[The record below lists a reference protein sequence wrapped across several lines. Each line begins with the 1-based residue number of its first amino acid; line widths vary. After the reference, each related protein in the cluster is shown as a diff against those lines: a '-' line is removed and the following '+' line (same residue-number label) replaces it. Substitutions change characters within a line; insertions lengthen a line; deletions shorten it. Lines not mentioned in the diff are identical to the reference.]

1 MITLMAKSSTKKRS
15 SQLQQAIIRMLI
27 LAAILV
33 GINILAARFH
43 TGIDLTKEKRF
54 TLSQPT
60 KKMLREMNDVAVF
73 TVYLKGDFPAGYQRL
88 AEATREKLESF
99 RSVAGKKIVYRFIN
113 PFDGKTEEEKV
124 SISKELAEKGIYGV
138 NLRIADE
145 SEGYSE
151 KWVFPYVLVQYKN
164 SETSVNIYDE
174 VQWMNTWEN
183 LIKSENQLEYKL
195 ASAINRLS
203 QPTKPEIAYIVGH
216 GEALGVYTYDLLQS
230 LSVQYKVDTFDLT
243 SNYYIPKTYKAIIV
257 NRPTIPIDDREKFK
271 IDQYIM
277 EGGKVLWAIDQLFTP
292 MDSLTKSEQF
302 MTLDYGLELDDM
314 LFKYGAR
321 INLNVIEDLQCLQLP
336 IIVGAQTGK
345 PQMQNRPWV
354 FYPIFSPASQHPIV
368 KNLSGIFGRFTSSI
382 DTIAN
387 PEVKKTIL
395 LQSSKY
401 SRTEAFPVRVSLS
414 MLKYPLTPDL
424 FTNPYQPSAVLL
436 EGKFKSAFENR
447 LAPGFIKLL
456 EDSLK
461 RKFRTVADTATS
473 MIVVSDGEMFENDFS
488 QSQGIMEMGYWKFMQ
503 TRFENKEFLLNCIE
517 YLTDNSGLLEARVKD
532 LKLRMLDRKR
542 VKEEK
547 ATWRLVNIGI
557 PIALILIFASVYMF
571 FRKRRYEKKAA

>member
-1 MITLMAKSSTKKRS
+1 MSKLNTNKRKSQVR
-15 SQLQQAIIRMLI
+15 LAIIRLLMLV
-27 LAAILV
+27 AILI

-60 KKMLREMNDVAVF
+60 KNMLSSMKDVAVF
-73 TVYLKGDFPAGYQRL
+73 TVYLKGNFPAGYQRL

-99 RSVAGKKIVYRFIN
+99 RSVAGKKIIYRFVN
-113 PFDGKTEEEKV
+113 PFEGKSEEEKV
-124 SISKELAEKGIYGV
+124 LISKELAEKGIYGV
-138 NLRIADE
+138 NLKIADE

-164 SETSVNIYDE
+164 SETSVNLYDE

-195 ASAINRLS
+195 ASAINRLD
-203 QPTKPEIAYIVGH
+203 QPAKPEIAYIVGH
-216 GEALGVYTYDLLQS
+216 GESLGIQTYDLLQS
-230 LSVQYKVDTFDLT
+230 LGVQYKVDTFDLT
-243 SNYYIPKTYKAIIV
+243 TNYYIPKSYKAIII
-257 NRPTIPIDDREKFK
+257 NRPTTPIDDREKFK
-271 IDQYIM
+271 IDQYVM
-277 EGGKVLWAIDQLFTP
+277 EGGKVLWAIDQLYTP
-292 MDSLTKSEQF
+292 MDSLNKSQQF

-314 LFKYGAR
+314 LFKYGVR
-321 INLNVIEDLQCLQLP
+321 VNLDVIEDLQCLQLP
-336 IIVGAQTGK
+336 IIVGAQSGK
-345 PQMQNRPWV
+345 PQMQLRPWM
-354 FYPIFSPASQHPIV
+354 FYPIFAPAGQHPIV
-368 KNLSGIFGRFTSSI
+368 KNLSGIFGRFASSI
-382 DTIAN
+382 DTVAN

-401 SRTEAFPVRVSLS
+401 SRVEAFPVRVSLS
-414 MLKYPLTPDL
+414 VLNYPLPPDM
-424 FTNPYQPSAVLL
+424 FTKPYQSSAVLL
-436 EGKFKSAFENR
+436 EGKFRSAFENR

-461 RKFRTVADTATS
+461 RKFRTVSDTATS

-488 QSQGIMEMGYWKFMQ
+488 QSQGIMEMGYWKFTQ

-517 YLTDNSGLLEARVKD
+517 YLTDNTGLLEARVKD

-542 VKEEK
+542 VKDEK
-547 ATWRLVNIGI
+547 AKWRVINIGV
-557 PIALILIFASVYMF
+557 PIALILVFASAYMF
-571 FRKRRYEKKAA
+571 FRKRRYEKKAV